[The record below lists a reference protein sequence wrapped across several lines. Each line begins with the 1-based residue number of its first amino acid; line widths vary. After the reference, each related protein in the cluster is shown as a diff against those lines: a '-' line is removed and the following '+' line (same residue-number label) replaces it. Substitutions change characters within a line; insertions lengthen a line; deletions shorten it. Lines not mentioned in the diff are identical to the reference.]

1 MNFMFSAKELDKE
14 TGFYYYGARYLDP
27 KYSRWISADPAMN
40 TGEYFPMAPVDDN
53 ARRHNQNLPGMGGI
67 FNHIN
72 ANLYHYAGNNP
83 IKYIDPDGRISQEK
97 EKEIALQL
105 NDTSQKTGVDLNLY
119 TANPNQDVFD
129 ETKLYLG
136 NMRKAASS
144 ITTCYSALY
153 YVAAHGNNKFLA
165 SCNSD
170 GSIDYPDRIR
180 PFSAEDLVEL
190 IKADSKYNGQPVVLW
205 ICNAGKERDDGKDC
219 LAQQVADLLGEGAIV
234 IASTTPVT
242 TLPFTL
248 RTNNGDVVG
257 TEYEVEADNQKIF
270 VGRKKENLE

>member
-1 MNFMFSAKELDKE
+1 M
-14 TGFYYYGARYLDP
+14 YHYGA
-27 KYSRWISADPAMN
+27 
-40 TGEYFPMAPVDDN
+40 
-53 ARRHNQNLPGMGGI
+53 
-67 FNHIN
+67 
-72 ANLYHYAGNNP
+72 NNP
-83 IKYIDPDGRISQEK
+83 VRYIDPDGRISQEK

-105 NDTSQKTGVDLNLY
+105 NDTSQKTGVDLNLF

-129 ETKLYLG
+129 ETQLYLG
-136 NMRKAASS
+136 NMRRAASS

-190 IKADSKYNGQPVVLW
+190 IKADSKYHGQPVVLW

-242 TLPFTL
+242 MLPFTL
-248 RTNNGDVVG
+248 RTNNGDFVG